1 MSKLHEFQVT
11 VEWTGNQGTGT
22 SGYRAYSREHVI
34 SGAGK
39 PALAG
44 SSATAFR
51 GDASRYNP
59 EELLI
64 AALSACHMLS
74 YLHLCAVNEV
84 VITAYS
90 DPAEGEM
97 ALDADGAG
105 RFTSV
110 TLKPRVTVT
119 AESDKATALRLHDE
133 AERLCFIANS
143 VNFPVHHA
151 PEIIG

>member
-11 VEWTGNQGTGT
+11 VDWTGNQGTGT
-22 SGYRAYSREHVI
+22 SGYREYSREHVI

-84 VITAYS
+84 VVTAYS
-90 DPAEGEM
+90 DAAEGAM
-97 ALDADGAG
+97 ALDADGGG

-110 TLKPRVTVT
+110 TLKSRVTIT
-119 AESDKATALRLHDE
+119 AESNKETALRLHDQ

-143 VNFPVHHA
+143 VNFPVHHV